1 MSQSASNTDPGATS
15 PETQFPLPFGRSD
28 SPFSI
33 DYNTNH
39 TPNDILH
46 RPSQVPQNTDGNH
59 QHQISESAFAQGGGH
74 PVYNSNIN
82 FHLSDYLS
90 ESEHLSLK
98 VPPHGT
104 KSPGDFGAGPFRSS
118 FSAYNGI
125 NGAHTPHSSSGNPL
139 PSSFRVRQVNTSSA
153 ASQSF
158 TGASESFTNHPLGI
172 QHQLSQQSQQASSM
186 SSGFESR
193 GIDFGSSPPLAGKIS
208 QQFALDPFLQ
218 SHAAKT
224 QIHDSFHP
232 LSHSNSVGQVPY
244 LNGMHIQS
252 QTPYGPHLQSSGGV
266 SGAAVGSARG
276 LGTSTQLNAATEPQG
291 GNSQQEEISTI
302 FVVGFPDDMQE
313 REFQNMFTFSSGF
326 EAATLKIPN
335 KEYTAYGSSG
345 GTPSGLPLR
354 GSSSYSSYFNSGPN
368 DPYNIVTVNQGGVVV
383 DNGRDGPTTSWP
395 PLPVPL
401 DEPNH
406 FQGPGSQP
414 PRKQIIGFAKFRTRQ
429 EALEAR
435 DMLQGRRVDIEKG
448 AVLKAEMAKKNL
460 HTKRGVGIGSNSS
473 GGGSIS
479 LGNNLNA
486 LAGLNGGMGGL
497 SALGSLGVTP
507 DTLAGLAA
515 GINLNST
522 VNMNALTSLSGG
534 DSLIARERELNALSA
549 VGYNNLSSGWR
560 EGRLGDSS
568 EEERERDRDRDRERR
583 REALVGLN
591 LGIGISGRGARE
603 RVLAD
608 EEERERLR
616 RKDFKAVQG
625 EAVRMLSGNSAVYD
639 AFHPTPSLSR
649 SVQTTILSPSGADAA
664 SSGPNSMLGNGFGG
678 IIAQTPGR
686 DDGGPREAVGPW
698 DQPSPRERD
707 SAYSALTSL
716 YGNRKATV
724 VPSPA
729 SPRDTS
735 PPKSSVPFS
744 PSLNDEDGMLPPH
757 RSGVLRSAQA
767 FTSAAD
773 EPAVSRPSAPPSS
786 TTSSTSG
793 LDDSGPVPLTVSTSG
808 QVSTGNTSP
817 QLPSPASHA
826 SSANSS
832 SVGGQAASS
841 SSGGVPNTVGSVGPR
856 NALVDQNP
864 PINTLYV
871 GNLPTSP
878 VGAGYP
884 ANYLEDSLRDL
895 FSRRPGYRKLCFR
908 QKSNGPM
915 CFVEFEDVHYATKAL
930 NELYG
935 SSLGGLVKNGG
946 IRLSYSKNP
955 LGVRTPTTMGTGTP
969 LQQNS
974 IHSSVASPF
983 QVDAF
988 QFRQGFDS
996 DSGVMN
1002 IRRDNSNATSPPP
1015 PAFGY
1020 ARSPPPPRF
1029 VSPPPSGS
1037 FNMVSSP
1044 TNGTTLPR
1052 GPHAYGISLSG
1063 TGGGFSPFGLPLS
1076 SPPDQS
1082 STLPPSHSM
1091 IPDHP
1096 SSDLPSAHGHT
1107 QHFPHRALSPS
1118 STVEAARAG

>member
-1 MSQSASNTDPGATS
+1 MSQSASNTDSGAAS
-15 PETQFPLPFGRSD
+15 PEAQFHLPVGRSH
-28 SPFSI
+28 SPSNI

-39 TPNDILH
+39 THNDILH
-46 RPSQVPQNTDGNH
+46 RSSQMPQHADVNH
-59 QHQISESAFAQGGGH
+59 QHPTSESVFAQGGAH
-74 PVYNSNIN
+74 PMYNSNNN

-90 ESEHLSLK
+90 ESDSLSPK
-98 VPPHGT
+98 VPPQGT

-118 FSAYNGI
+118 FSAYSGI
-125 NGAHTPHSSSGNPL
+125 NGSHTPHSSSGNP
-139 PSSFRVRQVNTSSA
+139 PPGSFRMRQVNTSSTT
-153 ASQSF
+153 SQSF
-158 TGASESFTNHPLGI
+158 ASASESFSTHPLGI
-172 QHQLSQQSQQASSM
+172 QHQLSQQSQQGSSV

-193 GIDFGSSPPLAGKIS
+193 GIDFGNSPPLAGKVS

-218 SHAAKT
+218 SHTAKT
-224 QIHDSFHP
+224 QMHDSFHP
-232 LSHSNSVGQVPY
+232 LSHSNSAGQVPY
-244 LNGMHIQS
+244 LNGIHLQS
-252 QTPYGPHLQSSGGV
+252 QTPYGPHLQT
-266 SGAAVGSARG
+266 SGAVGGAVAGTARG
-276 LGTSTQLNAATEPQG
+276 LGTSGQLNAAVEPQSG
-291 GNSQQEEISTI
+291 GGQQEEISTI

-345 GTPSGLPLR
+345 
-354 GSSSYSSYFNSGPN
+354 PN
-368 DPYNIVTVNQGGVVV
+368 DPYNIVTVNQGGIVV

-401 DEPNH
+401 NDEPSH
-406 FQGPGSQP
+406 FQGPGGQP

-460 HTKRGVGIGSNSS
+460 HTKRGVGIGSTSS
-473 GGGSIS
+473 NGGSIS
-479 LGNNLNA
+479 LGSNLNA
-486 LAGLNGGMGGL
+486 LAGLNGGVSGL
-497 SALGSLGVTP
+497 SALGGLGVTP

-515 GINLNST
+515 GLNLNSSMN
-522 VNMNALTSLSGG
+522 VNALASLSGG
-534 DSLIARERELNALSA
+534 DSLAARERELNALSA
-549 VGYNNLSSGWR
+549 IGYNNLGSGWR

-591 LGIGISGRGARE
+591 LGMGIGGRGARE
-603 RVLAD
+603 RALAD

-616 RKDFKAVQG
+616 RKDFKAAQS
-625 EAVRMLSGNSAVYD
+625 EAVRMLN
-639 AFHPTPSLSR
+639 L
-649 SVQTTILSPSGADAA
+649 QTSILSPSGDGA
-664 SSGPNSMLGNGFGG
+664 SSGPNPMLASGFSS
-678 IIAQTPGR
+678 IIAQTSNR
-686 DDGGPREAVGPW
+686 DDSGPREAVGPW

-707 SAYSALTSL
+707 SAYSALTSF
-716 YGNRKATV
+716 YGTRKASV
-724 VPSPA
+724 IPRPS
-729 SPRDTS
+729 SPQDTS
-735 PPKSSVPFS
+735 PPKPNIPFS
-744 PSLNDEDGMLPPH
+744 ASLNDEDGMLPPH
-757 RSGVLRSAQA
+757 RSGILRSTQA
-767 FTSAAD
+767 FASAVD
-773 EPAVSRPSAPPSS
+773 EPVVSRPPAPPSS
-786 TTSSTSG
+786 STSSTGG
-793 LDDSGPVPLTVSTSG
+793 LDDGGPVPLTVSTSG
-808 QVSTGNTSP
+808 QATGNTSP

-826 SSANSS
+826 SSTASS
-832 SVGGQAASS
+832 SVGGNAASS
-841 SSGGVPNTVGSVGPR
+841 SSSGVQNTVGSVGPR

-884 ANYLEDSLRDL
+884 ANYLEDSLREL

-935 SSLGGLVKNGG
+935 NALGGLVKNGG

-955 LGVRTPTTMGTGTP
+955 LGVRTPTTAGTTS
-969 LQQNS
+969 LQQQS
-974 IHSSVASPF
+974 STHSTVASPF
-983 QVDAF
+983 QADAF
-988 QFRQGFDS
+988 QFRQGFDG
-996 DSGVMN
+996 DSGVINM
-1002 IRRDNSNATSPPP
+1002 RRDNSTTTSPPP
-1015 PAFGY
+1015 SAFGY

-1029 VSPPPSGS
+1029 VSPPPPSGS
-1037 FNMVSSP
+1037 FNMVSPSP
-1044 TNGTTLPR
+1044 TNGPTLPR
-1052 GPHAYGISLSG
+1052 GSHAFGISLSG

-1082 STLPPSHSM
+1082 STLPSSHSM
-1091 IPDHP
+1091 IPDHQ
-1096 SSDLPSAHGHT
+1096 SSDVPLAHGHT

-1118 STVEAARAG
+1118 SSTVEAARAG